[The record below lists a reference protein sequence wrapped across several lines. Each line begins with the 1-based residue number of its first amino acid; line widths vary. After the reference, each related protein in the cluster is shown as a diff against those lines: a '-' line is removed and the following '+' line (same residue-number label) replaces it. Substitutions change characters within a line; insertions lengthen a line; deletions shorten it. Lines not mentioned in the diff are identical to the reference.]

1 MSIKHIFSWKEVR
14 PTVDKLREARS
25 KVAKQYLPCSVK
37 GFQFV
42 GWEMSDLMYWGH
54 RELFRSKSSIIPAKQ
69 MMQDEAE
76 VSERATNTDVT
87 ADVSIADVSAD
98 FSAGVGA
105 EDRHEDPG

>member
-1 MSIKHIFSWKEVR
+1 MRK
-14 PTVDKLREARS
+14 ARS
-25 KVAKQYLPCSVK
+25 KAANQYLPSAEK

-42 GWEMSDLMYWGH
+42 GH